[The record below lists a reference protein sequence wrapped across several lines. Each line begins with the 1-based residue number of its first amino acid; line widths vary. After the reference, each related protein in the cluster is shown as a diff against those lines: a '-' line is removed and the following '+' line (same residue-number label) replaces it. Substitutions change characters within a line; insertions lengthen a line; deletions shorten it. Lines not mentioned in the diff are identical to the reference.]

1 MLLGLIG
8 VALPLLI
15 HLFNRHRD
23 RVVEWGAMQFLDLGR
38 RVRRRIRL
46 TELLLMLARMAVLA
60 LVALALARPFWTPTA
75 AASGNQLLVG
85 ASAPPRDVV
94 LVIDG
99 SDSMDRRCGGTT
111 PRARAVLW
119 ARQFVAQLRPGD
131 SVAVLVADERV
142 HPAIDPPSFDR
153 TRIDDALTALALT
166 PAPAGARR
174 SSDLP
179 AALVEAFR
187 VLERAGN
194 PVRDVIVLTDGQRSA
209 WRPDET
215 RRWNLVRDL
224 QRRLPVPPRIWAL
237 ALGAGIPSDAPNGTV
252 GPLVLTRALVTP
264 GLPITVS
271 TTLTNAGPGP
281 LSRTAELL
289 VDGRPQPGSAQAV
302 GPVPAGGRTPLSF
315 RTSLLA
321 PGTHALAVRLVGG
334 DDALPGDDL
343 STTSVAVTAA
353 LPVLLVDG
361 KPGLEPYRGATDFL
375 RAALAPAGD
384 DTPQVRARVITTR
397 ELDAAA
403 LLGQKVAI
411 LAGVDRL
418 TPASVAVLHRFV
430 DSGGGLLIALGDR
443 ADAAFF
449 NSLDW
454 MPARLGAVVGDAA
467 TRQPV
472 VHPRPATFSGPALA
486 PFAEGDVPPLA
497 EAGCFTYH
505 VLHPTERSTATGR
518 FDNGHP
524 WTVERRQGRGQVL
537 LLATALDAASGTLPV
552 NPDFVPL
559 THGWV
564 FHLAAAA
571 VATADES
578 PERASECQREADP
591 TPLEPTDAGRLSEG
605 WPLVFE
611 TDETRLD
618 ARVFAA
624 ERGGRREL
632 WRGLVLVALA
642 ALCLEVYLTR
652 RLVRSQGIA
661 GATAES

>member
-1 MLLGLIG
+1 MLLGLFG
-8 VALPLLI
+8 VALPLVI
-15 HLFNRHRD
+15 HLLNRR
-23 RVVEWGAMQFLDLGR
+23 RAPVVDWGAMQFLDLGR
-38 RVRRRIRL
+38 RARQRLRL

-60 LVALALARPFWTPTA
+60 MVALALARPFWMPA
-75 AASGNQLLVG
+75 AAAGGHAAGVGVG

-94 LVIDG
+94 LVVDG
-99 SDSMDRRCGGTT
+99 SDSMERRCGGTT
-111 PRARAVLW
+111 PRARAVRW

-131 SVAVLVADERV
+131 SVAILVAGERV

-153 TRIDDALTALALT
+153 ARIDAALVALAAA
-166 PAPAGARR
+166 PPPAGALR

-179 AALVEAFR
+179 GALADAFR
-187 VLERAGN
+187 VLERTGN

-215 RRWNLVRDL
+215 QHWSLIRDL
-224 QRRLPVPPRIWAL
+224 QRRLPVPPRVWAL
-237 ALGAGIPSDAPNGTV
+237 LLGAGSPSDAPNGTV

-264 GLPITVS
+264 GLPITVT

-289 VDGRPQPGSAQAV
+289 IDGRPQPGSAQAV
-302 GPVPAGGRTPLSF
+302 GPIPAGGRAPLSF
-315 RTSLLA
+315 RTSLPA

-334 DDALPGDDL
+334 DDALPGDDE
-343 STTSVAVTAA
+343 STASITVTAA

-361 KPGLEPYRGATDFL
+361 RPGLEPYRGAADFV

-384 DTPQVRARVITTR
+384 DRPQVHVRVITTGA
-397 ELDAAA
+397 LDAAA
-403 LLGQKVAI
+403 LLKQNVVI

-418 TPASVAVLHRFV
+418 TPAAAAALRHFV
-430 DSGGGLLIALGDR
+430 DSGGGVLIALGDR

-454 MPARLGAVVGDAA
+454 MPARLGALVGDAA
-467 TRQPV
+467 ARQPV
-472 VHPRPATFSGPALA
+472 VHPRPATFSGPALS
-486 PFAEGDVPPLA
+486 PFAEGDAPPLA
-497 EAGCFTYH
+497 EADCFTYH
-505 VLHPTERSTATGR
+505 VLHPAEGSTVTAR

-524 WTVERRQGRGQVL
+524 WAVERRQGRGQVL

-559 THGWV
+559 AHEWV
-564 FHLAAAA
+564 FHLAAAP
-571 VATADES
+571 VAGADDS
-578 PERASECQREADP
+578 KRALEQQRESDP
-591 TPLEPTDAGRLSEG
+591 APLEPADTSRLSEG
-605 WPLVFE
+605 WPLAFE
-611 TDETRLD
+611 ADEARLD

-642 ALCLEVYLTR
+642 GLCLEVYLTR
-652 RLVRSQGIA
+652 RLVRSQGLA
-661 GATAES
+661 EAAT